1 MLYKQQLVVDSMCGK
16 LDTVSLASSKSSS
29 STYSRERRSKC
40 IQVIIAM
47 YFLGDLCVVTAALFL
62 GYWLRFYSSIKD
74 FGLPPGFT
82 PSYEA
87 YSSHIFL
94 AVTTIFCLF
103 VFGGHYKVETF
114 LRSKHSAFMLLKP
127 IFTWGA
133 IFTSLSLILKIE
145 PSISRLFVLYSV
157 IILSVLMPLWRFLFA
172 HFFVAPF
179 YADRLRLKTL
189 VVGLGS
195 HVQELIKRSE
205 SNDINFPLLI
215 EGVLMTQS
223 SNASIALPS
232 GIKSW
237 QSDYELEQIFECSSF
252 DNVVLADTNISS
264 DKKSCLQRICARE
277 MIEFMVIPSDI
288 QKLQSCLT
296 LQFLYGVPLLSQQKQ
311 YLDRLDARII
321 KRSVDIFGALIG
333 LIIFSP
339 IIAYY
344 CWRVRCE
351 SPGSAFYRQT
361 RLTRNGRPFSIIK
374 IRSMPLN
381 AEVSG
386 VPQWCKNDDSRRLKV
401 GSFMRAMNI
410 DELPQLWNVLKGDMS
425 LVGPRPERPELIEE
439 FKSNIDY
446 YNLRLSVKAGMSG
459 WAQINGWRG
468 DTDLNSRIA
477 YDIDYIER
485 AGFWFDLYIILR
497 SFYSIKNAH

>member
-1 MLYKQQLVVDSMCGK
+1 MDCNVDTGLS
-16 LDTVSLASSKSSS
+16 ASSKSST
-29 STYSRERRSKC
+29 STYSRERRSRS

-47 YFLGDLCVVTAALFL
+47 YFLGDLLVVTAAFFL
-62 GYWLRFYSSIKD
+62 GYWVRFYSSIKD
-74 FGLPPGFT
+74 FGLPPGFV

-87 YSSHIFL
+87 YLSHLFL
-94 AVTTIFCLF
+94 AGSTIFFLL
-103 VFGGHYKVETF
+103 VFGGHYRAETF

-157 IILSVLMPLWRFLFA
+157 IILGVFMPLWRFLFSR
-172 HFFVAPF
+172 FVVTTF
-179 YADRLRLKTL
+179 YAERLRLKTL
-189 VVGLGS
+189 IVGLGS
-195 HVQELIKRSE
+195 HAGELIKRSE
-205 SNDINFPLLI
+205 SNDIYFPLLI

-223 SNASIALPS
+223 SISSISLPS
-232 GIKSW
+232 RIKSW
-237 QSDYELEQIFECSSF
+237 HSDYDLEQIFESSSF
-252 DNVVLADTNISS
+252 DNVILADSSISS
-264 DKKSCLQRICARE
+264 DEKIYIQRICARE
-277 MIEFMVIPSDI
+277 MIEFMVIPNDI

-296 LQFLYGVPLLSQQKQ
+296 LQFLHGVPLLSQQKQ
-311 YLDRLDARII
+311 YLDRIDARII

-344 CWRVRCE
+344 CWRVRRE
-351 SPGSAFYRQT
+351 SPGSALYRQI
-361 RLTRNGRPFSIIK
+361 RLTRNGRPFEIIK

-381 AEVSG
+381 AEVPG

-401 GSFMRAMNI
+401 GSFMRAKNI

-425 LVGPRPERPELIEE
+425 LVGPRPERPELIED

-459 WAQINGWRG
+459 WAQVNGWRG
-468 DTDLNSRIA
+468 DTDLRSRIS

-497 SFYSIKNAH
+497 SFSSIKNAH

>member
-1 MLYKQQLVVDSMCGK
+1 MSSK
-16 LDTVSLASSKSSS
+16 LDTGSSASSKSSS
-29 STYSRERRSKC
+29 STYSRERRSNS
-40 IQVIIAM
+40 IHAVIAM
-47 YFLGDLCVVTAALFL
+47 YFLGDLCVVTSALFS
-62 GYWLRFYSSIKD
+62 GYWLRFFSSIKD
-74 FGLPPGFT
+74 FGLPPGFA

-94 AVTTIFCLF
+94 AVITIFCLL

-127 IFTWGA
+127 IFAWGA

-157 IILSVLMPLWRFLFA
+157 IILAVLMPLWRFLFA
-172 HFFVAPF
+172 HFVVTPF

-189 VVGLGS
+189 VVGFGP
-195 HVQELIKRSE
+195 HVEELIKRSE

-223 SNASIALPS
+223 SNPSIAMPS

-237 QSDYELEQIFECSSF
+237 QGDYELEQIFDCSNF
-252 DNVVLADTNISS
+252 DNVVLADTSISS
-264 DKKSCLQRICARE
+264 DEKAYLQRICARE

-296 LQFLYGVPLLSQQKQ
+296 LQFLYGIPLLSQQKQ
-311 YLDRLDARII
+311 YLDRIDARVI
-321 KRSVDIFGALIG
+321 KRLVDIFGALIG

-351 SPGSAFYRQT
+351 SPGSPFYRQI
-361 RLTRNGRPFSIIK
+361 RLTRNGKPFEIIK
-374 IRSMPLN
+374 IRSMFLN
-381 AEVSG
+381 AEDSG

-410 DELPQLWNVLKGDMS
+410 DELPQFWNVLKGDMS

-439 FKSNIDY
+439 FKFNIDY

-468 DTDLNSRIA
+468 DTDLHSRIA